1 MAQEDWSLPI
11 WLRSFQMMNWIH
23 LEILSEFLH
32 CSICKT
38 TIAPLD
44 VEHNVAELLR
54 EVSEATGSG
63 TA

>member
-1 MAQEDWSLPI
+1 
-11 WLRSFQMMNWIH
+11 MMNWIH